1 MSQRLTR
8 RGRAFVSG
16 IASSFAT
23 RPRLA
28 TGLGLTAAV
37 EIGVVVRAL
46 KFAAVR
52 KWLRLMYVA
61 LIERRVAECGY
72 MRRFVKRMEGIGLD
86 AAGVCLGAV

>member
-52 KWLRLMYVA
+52 KW
-61 LIERRVAECGY
+61 